1 MVIAL
6 LSGAIRAIERL
17 ERRPDELRLLLQRSL
32 ESNHHFLGRRK
43 YGHHAARD
51 EFAGGHQQRLD
62 GDFRAGV
69 AFGKVQCNEAVG
81 RTNSCSPLGIPTML
95 KELRSRLP
103 QPFDEMLRACR
114 IREAGNG
121 LARDSI

>member
-1 MVIAL
+1 MCDACSPRARSAGLRAAATGPLVDPMVIAL

-62 GDFRAGV
+62 GD
-69 AFGKVQCNEAVG
+69 
-81 RTNSCSPLGIPTML
+81 
-95 KELRSRLP
+95 LRCEVPRL
-103 QPFDEMLRACR
+103 R
-114 IREAGNG
+114 
-121 LARDSI
+121 